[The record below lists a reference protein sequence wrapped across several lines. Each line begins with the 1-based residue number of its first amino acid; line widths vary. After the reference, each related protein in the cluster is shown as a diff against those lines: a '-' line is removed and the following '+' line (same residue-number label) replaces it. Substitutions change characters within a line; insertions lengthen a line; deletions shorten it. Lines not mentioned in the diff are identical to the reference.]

1 MTMLIQ
7 KIIIDTVNWPETS
20 QLYVKRALDLSEMKY
35 LDSEEEEDKEYK
47 EELTINEKG
56 QFIFYSTYSNECMHF
71 TVCCGRYCRN
81 VHFVIGPP
89 RHYLHTQTLRLVAI
103 KIITESVYTNTINYT
118 LERG

>member
-89 RHYLHTQTLRLVAI
+89 IHYLHTQTLRLVAI